1 MTQFRPIQ
9 IVGQTL
15 VSTLDSRPVNIGC
28 LLDWPTL
35 QAPSLKDLTQQPT
48 PRVMHLNGY
57 LLISPK

>member
-57 LLISPK
+57 LLISQK